1 VGDALER
8 LTKSLGI
15 AKAVDEYTIVAAWP
29 TIVGERIA
37 GVTTAQKI
45 ENGILFVS
53 VATAPWRMELSLQ
66 RQEII
71 RKINAET
78 GKELVKDI
86 RFR

>member
-1 VGDALER
+1 VGEALGR

-29 TIVGERIA
+29 EIVGERIA
-37 GVTTAQKI
+37 GVTTAQRI
-45 ENGILFVS
+45 ENGVLVVS

-66 RQEII
+66 RHEII

-78 GKELVKDI
+78 GKDIVKDI